1 MTVFGPPTAWSLKAL
16 IEKSLRKHADRTALH
31 FEDHSV
37 RYREL
42 DRATNA
48 VANELVARGLEPED
62 RMAVAM
68 TNRVEFTVAE
78 IAAIKAGAAPVKIN
92 YMFSPAEVEQRLDI
106 AGASAAIC
114 GPGFV
119 DDVHRLTGSLEALET
134 VIAVPDEGQQ
144 LPNGVDTL
152 ADLVDAGDDRRPPD
166 LEVDPDAIARIVFT
180 GGTTGEPKPVVYT
193 HRTISARNYAT
204 FVEADLSSDDT
215 TLTTTV
221 LARAGGAMLFSGLI
235 IGAENV
241 LQPGF
246 DEKRVLQAI
255 DERGVTWAFLVPTM
269 LYRLLDH
276 PELDEYDLSSLRTV
290 LYGASPI
297 TRDRLRA
304 ALERF
309 GPVFIQAYGQ
319 VETPM
324 FITTLGKHEH
334 RLGLESGREAL
345 LESAGQPGLM
355 ADVRIVD
362 VESDEPVA
370 PGEAGE
376 ILAKAPYS
384 MAGYLDRPEATDA
397 KTLDGWIRTGDIGR
411 RDEAG
416 YLYILDRKS
425 NVIITG
431 GLNVY
436 TTEVEDVVA
445 DHPGVKEVAVIGV
458 PHDDWGEAVTA
469 VVVPDEP
476 GSLSEADLAAYAED
490 RLADYKE
497 PKRYVFLDEM
507 PLTPAGKV
515 DKAALRGPYWQ
526 DEGRQVH

>member
-1 MTVFGPPTAWSLKAL
+1 MAGFGPPTAWSLKAL
-16 IEKSLRKHADRTALH
+16 IEKSLRKHADGTALH
-31 FEDHSV
+31 VGGRSV
-37 RYREL
+37 GYREL
-42 DRATNA
+42 DRTTNA
-48 VANELVARGLEPED
+48 VANELVARGIEPED
-62 RMAVAM
+62 RVAIAM
-68 TNRVEFTVAE
+68 TNRLEFTIAE

-92 YMFSPAEVEQRLDI
+92 HMFSAAEVEQRLDI
-106 AGASAAIC
+106 AGARAAVC

-119 DDVHRLTGSLEALET
+119 DDVHRLAGTLDALET
-134 VIAVPDEGQQ
+134 VIAVPDGDRP
-144 LPNGVDTL
+144 LPDGVRTL
-152 ADLVDAGDDRRPPD
+152 DDLVDAGDDRRPPA
-166 LEVDPDAIARIVFT
+166 LAVDPGDIARIVFT

-246 DEKRVLQAI
+246 DAERVLRTI
-255 DERGVTWAFLVPTM
+255 DDHGVTWAFLVPTM

-276 PELDEYDLSSLRTV
+276 PDLDAYDLSSLRTV

-304 ALERF
+304 AIERF
-309 GPVFIQAYGQ
+309 GSVFIQAYGQ

-324 FITTLGKHEH
+324 FISTLGKHEH
-334 RLGLESGREAL
+334 RLGLEPGNEHVL
-345 LESAGQPGLM
+345 DSAGQASLM

-362 VESDEPVA
+362 VGSDEPVDE
-370 PGEAGE
+370 GEAGE
-376 ILAKAPYS
+376 ILARAPYS
-384 MAGYLDRPEATDA
+384 MAGYLDRPAATA
-397 KTLDGWIRTGDIGR
+397 EKTVDGYLRTGDIGR
-411 RDEAG
+411 RDADG
-416 YLYILDRKS
+416 YLYILDRKT

-436 TTEVEDVVA
+436 STEVEDA
-445 DHPGVKEVAVIGV
+445 LAEHPAVREVAVIGV
-458 PHDDWGEAVTA
+458 PDDDWGEAVTA
-469 VVVPDEP
+469 VVAVD
-476 GSLSEADLAAYAED
+476 GSTTAADLAAFAED
-490 RLADYKE
+490 HLADYKE
-497 PKRYVFLDEM
+497 PKSYEFVDEL

-515 DKAALRGPYWQ
+515 DKAALREPHWA
-526 DEGRQVH
+526 DEERGVH